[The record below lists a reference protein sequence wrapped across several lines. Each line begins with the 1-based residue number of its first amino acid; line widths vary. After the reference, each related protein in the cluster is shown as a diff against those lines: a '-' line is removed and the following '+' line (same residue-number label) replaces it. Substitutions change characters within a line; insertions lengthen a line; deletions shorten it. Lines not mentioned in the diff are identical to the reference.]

1 MHATR
6 LNFREMTLGQLKIYA
21 REIGLSPTSD
31 KGRREIEEEVVEKH
45 LIDQRAERNEAHRKY
60 VSSRAEQARAD

>member
-6 LNFREMTLGQLKIYA
+6 LNLREMTLGQLKIYA

-31 KGRREIEEEVVEKH
+31 KSRREIEEE
-45 LIDQRAERNEAHRKY
+45 L
-60 VSSRAEQARAD
+60 SR